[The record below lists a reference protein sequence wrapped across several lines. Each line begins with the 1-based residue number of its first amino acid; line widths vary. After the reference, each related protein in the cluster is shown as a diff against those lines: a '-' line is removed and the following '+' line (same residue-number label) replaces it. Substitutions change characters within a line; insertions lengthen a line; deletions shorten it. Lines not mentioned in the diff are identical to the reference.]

1 MYIYICYFYFVD
13 LPNLGYFKYHAK
25 VLKIIQH
32 NLKIESNQSL
42 KSFIVFLIKNSYF
55 TSDFLSDKSFGC
67 FGKQIELDYV
77 LKDQDRVEIFDNLKM
92 SPNDKRKHNFKKN

>member
-1 MYIYICYFYFVD
+1 MLFFRSSTFLVCISFV
-13 LPNLGYFKYHAK
+13 A
-25 VLKIIQH
+25 
-32 NLKIESNQSL
+32 
-42 KSFIVFLIKNSYF
+42 LIFAYF

-77 LKDQDRVEIFDNLKM
+77 LKDQDRIEIFDNLKM

>member
-1 MYIYICYFYFVD
+1 MENNIIIEVIYIKSNND
-13 LPNLGYFKYHAK
+13 
-25 VLKIIQH
+25 IIQH
-32 NLKIESNQSL
+32 NLEIESNQSL
-42 KSFIVFLIKNSYF
+42 KSFIFFLIKNSYF

-77 LKDQDRVEIFDNLKM
+77 LKDQDRIEIFDNLKM

>member
-1 MYIYICYFYFVD
+1 MENNIFIEVIYVK
-13 LPNLGYFKYHAK
+13 PNND
-25 VLKIIQH
+25 IIQH
-32 NLKIESNQSL
+32 NLNIKSNQNL
-42 KSFIVFLIKNSYF
+42 KSFILFLIENAYF

-77 LKDQDRVEIFDNLKM
+77 LKDQDRIEIFDNLKM